1 MNELITIEPE
11 PLLPVAAAHQAEI
24 ADCNFL
30 AEGVRSHMQKAWQMA
45 VALGYRLSL
54 IKEKCAQGDWGKLFA
69 SSNSPREANLL
80 TISQRQA
87 DKYMQL
93 FHACEARARQLE
105 QSEGMLEL
113 LGYTTGLIGENDG
126 VIDIQAKSEELT
138 TMLTGMA
145 PYAENMSQALFSF
158 MYPDEAQAPLPAAP
172 DFFKGGRNTRG
183 RLRKGRELSEQER
196 LDKEKA
202 ANWAAL
208 ERALKQVKA
217 TLDAGLHLLLPQG
230 CRGVAIHET
239 QEILEILIHGHAS
252 R

>member
-54 IKEKCAQGDWGKLFA
+54 IKAKCAHGEWGKLFGEGNA
-69 SSNSPREANLL
+69 TSMSHFNFTKRHAE
-80 TISQRQA
+80 R
-87 DKYMQL
+87 YMQL

-172 DFFKGGRNTRG
+172 DFFKRNTRG
-183 RLRKGRELSEQER
+183 RLRKGRELSEQEQ

>member
-1 MNELITIEPE
+1 MNDLITIEPE
-11 PLLPVAAAHQAEI
+11 PLMPVAAAHQAEI
-24 ADCNFL
+24 ADCNYL
-30 AEGVRSHMQKAWQMA
+30 AEGVRTHMQKAWQMA

-54 IKEKCAQGDWGKLFA
+54 IKAKCAHGEWVKLFG
-69 SSNSPREANLL
+69 EGKWE
-80 TISQRQA
+80 QRSHFAFTKRAA
-87 DKYMQL
+87 DKYIQL
-93 FHACEARARQLE
+93 FTACEARARQLE

-113 LGYTTGLIGENDG
+113 LGYTTGLLGENDG
-126 VIDIQAKSEELT
+126 VVDIQAKSEELT

-158 MYPDEAQAPLPAAP
+158 MYPDEAQAPLPSAP

-208 ERALKQVKA
+208 EGALKQVQA

-230 CRGVAIHET
+230 CRGVAIHAT
-239 QEILEILIHGHAS
+239 QEILETLIHGHAS